1 VSFWRNVP
9 GKEGGQMV
17 SRTEEQVQATLGQ
30 AQRGKMGFASFAR
43 KNALQLG
50 IVGVFLTMWVVFIVS
65 APDTFLSPEIYA
77 AFMATVPI
85 FGIIALPLTMVVI
98 AGEMDLS
105 FPSIMAIGTVAFL
118 EIYNN
123 TGSVWLAFGTCLL
136 VGFVAGLLN
145 GLIVVRVGIPSL
157 IATIGTQFFWRGVV
171 LVVREGSS
179 SATLVG
185 PKKTLLG
192 QALAGKIAGYWPVQ
206 MVWLLLAT
214 VGVWFVLNRH
224 KFGAHVYLIGDNE
237 NSARLMGVNVDR
249 VRILI
254 FAIVGVASAFAGLMA
269 SLLVSNF
276 FTTLGEGYLLT
287 TLASIFL
294 GGTSVFGGTGT
305 ILGTFIACFII
316 GSINAAIVAAG
327 LTGFWT
333 KLVYGVILTLS
344 VAMHAILRKRIS

>member
-1 VSFWRNVP
+1 MTTRA
-9 GKEGGQMV
+9 
-17 SRTEEQVQATLGQ
+17 EEQALAPRQEVKFSLG
-30 AQRGKMGFASFAR
+30 SFAR

-50 IVGVFLTMWVVFIVS
+50 IVSVFLRMWVIFIV
-65 APDTFLSPEIYA
+65 AAADTFLSPEIYGA
-77 AFMATVPI
+77 LMATVPI
-85 FGIIALPLTMVVI
+85 FGIVALPLTMVVI

-123 TGSVWLAFGTCLL
+123 TGSVWLAFGGCLL
-136 VGFVAGLLN
+136 AGLVAGLLN
-145 GLIVVRVGIPSL
+145 GFIVVRIGIPSL

-179 SATLVG
+179 SATLVE

-192 QALAGKIAGYWPVQ
+192 QALAGKIADYWPVQ
-206 MVWLLLAT
+206 MLWLLLAA
-214 VGVWFVLNRH
+214 VGVWLVLNRH
-224 KFGAHVYLIGDNE
+224 KFGAHVYLAGDNE

-249 VRILI
+249 TKFLI

-269 SLLVSNF
+269 SLHVSNF

-316 GSINAAIVAAG
+316 GSINAAIVAVG

-344 VAMHAILRKRIS
+344 VAMHAVLRKRIS